1 MIRRPAAQGTSLT
14 PGPSPGVSLRMEGD
28 VDADEEVT
36 RGLRQ
41 QFQALQEQQQRRLEK
56 MLAAKK
62 EQAASQAAP
71 DRQDHDDLKLHLVA
85 PQPASIH
92 VATSL
97 LENENEQLQEQIL
110 ELRNENGRLYKLLSE
125 RDYEIKYLKKKREEE
140 RLALAETVGMTSDVA
155 ASKMVE
161 LSKRNR
167 ELTVE
172 NESHKSKVKQLS
184 NKLQE
189 LEKELQTY
197 LTGNQ
202 TLSVNEASGQTNKK
216 SSPKIQN
223 ESLFDSID
231 VKTLQDKLS
240 AVNLKLVESRNQM
253 LSVKQELKVAH
264 KILTNE
270 VGDEVNI
277 QHLLNNKGSWRGRA
291 QQILTLQKKIR
302 DLESQ
307 FGSNTHKEQSSERSV
322 EEEMLGSSGIR
333 RLSNQE
339 KNVAH
344 IRAMERERKETFER
358 MTGDYEKL
366 KKDHEDL
373 KSKFDGSKAR
383 IQVLSMELKT
393 LKSQVV
399 TLLQKGKH
407 DDELVDALLKQ
418 QKQMQELLA
427 HANEQGSKSK
437 ENTSQH
443 LNVEA
448 QKQDFLIGELKQLVT
463 EREAKV
469 NDLEKEIRQLLLK
482 QQQEKKV
489 LADQSVVNPTH
500 SHPSSAQLDT
510 DSDLPVPD
518 SLTADGELSG
528 RPISACSV
536 SKMGHILIE
545 SAAMRSRSGTPIGRT
560 NSVSQIDVKPLQLQ
574 CTEYKALYH
583 TAEVEK
589 DKLTELVTI
598 LQKRLKDNNDKI
610 LDVEQKF
617 QEQRRWSV
625 TLEQQLGKAKL
636 DMGKSHDVNKLTNK
650 NKTSLSINT
659 SLLCGSGDLSPGKSS
674 ALSLETQLEELNI
687 RLAIQ
692 MDENKALKMGLQS
705 SLQAKEEDLKL
716 YHDMLSQVKQVF
728 LQALRQHKENN

>member
-1 MIRRPAAQGTSLT
+1 MTLRPAAQRTGLT
-14 PGPSPGVSLRMEGD
+14 PGPSPGDSLVRMEGG
-28 VDADEEVT
+28 VDADEDEEVT

-56 MLAAKK
+56 MLAARK
-62 EQAASQAAP
+62 EQAASPAAP
-71 DRQDHDDLKLHLVA
+71 DLQDDLKLHLAA
-85 PQPASIH
+85 PQPATID
-92 VATSL
+92 VAASL

-125 RDYEIKYLKKKREEE
+125 RDYEIKYLKRKREED
-140 RLALAETVGMTSDVA
+140 RLALAGTAGMTSDVA

-189 LEKELQTY
+189 LEKELQTS
-197 LTGNQ
+197 LKGNQ
-202 TLSVNEASGQTNKK
+202 PLSVNEASGQTNKK

-223 ESLFDSID
+223 ESLSDSID

-240 AVNLKLVESRNQM
+240 AANLKLVESRNQM

-264 KILTNE
+264 KVLTNE

-307 FGSNTHKEQSSERSV
+307 IGSNTHKEQSSGPSV
-322 EEEMLGSSGIR
+322 EEEMLGASGNR

-339 KNVAH
+339 KNVVH
-344 IRAMERERKETFER
+344 IRAMEKERKEAFER

-383 IQVLSMELKT
+383 IQVLSTELKT
-393 LKSQVV
+393 SKSQVV

-427 HANEQGSKSK
+427 HANEPGSKSK
-437 ENTSQH
+437 ENVSQH

-448 QKQDFLIGELKQLVT
+448 QKQDFLIGELKQMVT

-482 QQQEKKV
+482 QLQEKKV
-489 LADQSVVNPTH
+489 LADQSVVNPTQ
-500 SHPSSAQLDT
+500 SHLSSAQLDT
-510 DSDLPVPD
+510 NSGLPVPD
-518 SLTADGELSG
+518 PLTADGELSG
-528 RPISACSV
+528 RPISACV
-536 SKMGHILIE
+536 
-545 SAAMRSRSGTPIGRT
+545 
-560 NSVSQIDVKPLQLQ
+560 NQIDVKALQLQ
-574 CTEYKALYH
+574 CTEYKALYQA
-583 TAEVEK
+583 AEVER
-589 DKLTELVTI
+589 DKLTELVTL
-598 LQKRLKDNNDKI
+598 LQKRLKDSNDKI
-610 LDVEQKF
+610 LDAEQKF

-659 SLLCGSGDLSPGKSS
+659 SHLCGSGDLSPGKSS

-687 RLAIQ
+687 RLTIQ
-692 MDENKALKMGLQS
+692 MDENEALKMGLQS

>member
-528 RPISACSV
+528 RPISAC
-536 SKMGHILIE
+536 
-545 SAAMRSRSGTPIGRT
+545 
-560 NSVSQIDVKPLQLQ
+560 VSQIDVKPLQLQ

>member
-14 PGPSPGVSLRMEGD
+14 PGPSPGVSVRMEGD

-125 RDYEIKYLKKKREEE
+125 RDYEVKYLKKKREEE

-184 NKLQE
+184 NKLHE

-264 KILTNE
+264 KILSNE

-307 FGSNTHKEQSSERSV
+307 IGSNMHKEQSSEPSV

-344 IRAMERERKETFER
+344 IRAMERERKEAFER

-427 HANEQGSKSK
+427 HANEQGSKGK

-489 LADQSVVNPTH
+489 LADQPVVNPTH

-510 DSDLPVPD
+510 DSGLSVPD

-528 RPISACSV
+528 RPISAC
-536 SKMGHILIE
+536 
-545 SAAMRSRSGTPIGRT
+545 
-560 NSVSQIDVKPLQLQ
+560 VSQIDVKPLQLQ

-583 TAEVEK
+583 AAEVEK

-598 LQKRLKDNNDKI
+598 LQKRLKDSNDKI